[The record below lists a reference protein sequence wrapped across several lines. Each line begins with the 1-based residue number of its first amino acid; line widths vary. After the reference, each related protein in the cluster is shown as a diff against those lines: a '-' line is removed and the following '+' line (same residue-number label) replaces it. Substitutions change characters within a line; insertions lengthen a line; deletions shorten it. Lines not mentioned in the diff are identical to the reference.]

1 MTSTRLSRL
10 DTMDDLLLYR
20 LSLVAGRA
28 GSMVVRLCE
37 GQYGITRR
45 EWRFLGQL
53 AMQDRLAPSVLA
65 QRAHLDKARTSRAIA
80 SMVEKG
86 LVERRVDA
94 ADRRQAEVTLTDAGR
109 ALYAQLMPL
118 VRRLNHDL
126 LEALTGDE
134 VTLLDGLLDRLQRRA
149 EAMVHEHHAE
159 LPKTMRHK
167 GGRER
172 APRA

>member
-10 DTMDDLLLYR
+10 EAVEDLLFYR
-20 LSLVAGRA
+20 LSRVAVTA

-53 AMQDRLAPSVLA
+53 AMQDKLAPTVLA
-65 QRAHLDKARTSRAIA
+65 QKAHLDKARTSRAITSLA
-80 SMVEKG
+80 EKG
-86 LVERRVDA
+86 LVERLVNT
-94 ADRRQAEVTLTDAGR
+94 ADRRQAEVALTDAGR
-109 ALYAQLMPL
+109 ALYVQLMPR
-118 VRRLNHDL
+118 VRRLNHEL

-149 EAMVHEHHAE
+149 QAMVNEHHAE

-167 GGRER
+167 GGKEKMPL
-172 APRA
+172 A